1 MIYIALLFGHL
12 RRSSN
17 RSSGG
22 GIFGVHCGR
31 RANVGESQLFTLPRD
46 RWLKTCT

>member
-1 MIYIALLFGHL
+1 VTAMIYIALLFGHL

-22 GIFGVHCGR
+22 GIFGATAG
-31 RANVGESQLFTLPRD
+31 GGPTLGNPNY
-46 RWLKTCT
+46 LHFLEIAG